1 MNIKFPLGG
10 IGANTPVQPIQQSYR
25 KDNKQPLH
33 NGQDVSFKQLLN
45 QELIRSDKLNFSQH
59 ASQRI
64 QERGLKMTP
73 ELVGK
78 MSDAIEQAAAKGS
91 KQSLLIIQNAAYIVN
106 VPTRTVITALD
117 DPFKQGHVFTAI
129 DSAVCIE

>member
-1 MNIKFPLGG
+1 MNLKFP
-10 IGANTPVQPIQQSYR
+10 IGRIGTNAPVQPIQQSYR
-25 KDNKQPLH
+25 KDNNQALH

-91 KQSLLIIQNAAYIVN
+91 KQSLLLIQNAAYIVN